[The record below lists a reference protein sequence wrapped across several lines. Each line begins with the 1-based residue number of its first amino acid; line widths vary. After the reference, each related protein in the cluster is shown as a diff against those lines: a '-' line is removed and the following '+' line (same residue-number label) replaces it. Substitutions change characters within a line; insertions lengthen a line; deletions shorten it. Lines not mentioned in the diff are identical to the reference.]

1 MAALGVLTFPARL
14 VESAIAASVVLAA
27 LNNIRPMVTRRL
39 WLIAF
44 GFGLVHGLGFASV
57 LADLDL
63 PRDALL
69 LALLG
74 FNLGVEVGQL
84 ALVGLFFALA
94 WALRRLDVTWPR
106 WATPLPACGI
116 AIVAAIWFVERAFDV
131 ALAG

>member
-1 MAALGVLTFPARL
+1 
-14 VESAIAASVVLAA
+14 
-27 LNNIRPMVTRRL
+27 
-39 WLIAF
+39 
-44 GFGLVHGLGFASV
+44 
-57 LADLDL
+57 
-63 PRDALL
+63 
-69 LALLG
+69 
-74 FNLGVEVGQL
+74 VEVGQL